1 MARSKKRLQ
10 MRQKR
15 WQLKA
20 IRRREQF
27 ERAEDEREEVRRK
40 YSGDRVGINESFARL
55 ERRRQSER
63 KLIIQTILRII
74 VYIILF
80 GVVCYAI
87 SQLISDM
94 TKG

>member
-10 MRQKR
+10 MHQKR

-40 YSGDRVGINESFARL
+40 YSGDRVGINESFSRL

>member
-1 MARSKKRLQ
+1 MH
-10 MRQKR
+10 QKR

-40 YSGDRVGINESFARL
+40 YSGDRVGINESFSRL